1 LCCDADAV
9 HEVSVE
15 RCGLVLGFSHVTAA
29 QATEKTRREFCGSF
43 ALETHLSVV
52 ARSLASWISH

>member
-15 RCGLVLGFSHVTAA
+15 RCGLVLGFCDN
-29 QATEKTRREFCGSF
+29 FNYP
-43 ALETHLSVV
+43 
-52 ARSLASWISH
+52 